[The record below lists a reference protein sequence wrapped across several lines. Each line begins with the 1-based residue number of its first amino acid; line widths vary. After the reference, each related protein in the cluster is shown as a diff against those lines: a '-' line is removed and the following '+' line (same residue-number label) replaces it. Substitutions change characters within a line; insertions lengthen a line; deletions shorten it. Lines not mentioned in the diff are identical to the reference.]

1 MSLCPEGTLRR
12 SASSALPA
20 SSDSVYVAD
29 SIGEMGLW
37 YSLAPVAMM
46 GGSWAKVGG
55 HNPYEPLALACNVI
69 HGPHV
74 WNFSESYGEL
84 DARGLSQIAI
94 DDADIVKAV
103 SAAWAQDTT
112 HTLDHQKQ
120 ATELLQNLIRLV
132 NT

>member
-1 MSLCPEGTLRR
+1 
-12 SASSALPA
+12 
-20 SSDSVYVAD
+20 
-29 SIGEMGLW
+29 
-37 YSLAPVAMM
+37 MM

-55 HNPYEPLALACNVI
+55 HNPYEPLALACKVI

-74 WNFSESYGEL
+74 WNFAESYGEL
-84 DARGLSQIAI
+84 DALGLSQIAI

-103 SAAWAQDTT
+103 SAAWTQDAA
-112 HTLDHQKQ
+112 HTLDHQRQ